1 MTRDEFL
8 QWKHQD
14 SNLEEVRVRV
24 LSTCDNKADHLVILG
39 DIRPVAKI
47 GDEFTILIEK

>member
-8 QWKHQD
+8 RWKWG
-14 SNLEEVRVRV
+14 SNLEEVMVRV